1 MLRNGHWLATG
12 TAEADTSA
20 RRGLKLPHRRAET
33 DFECDDMAVRGPT
46 DRLVVTQVLRGNPR
60 ASSRPRASM
69 ALGTSESGLT

>member
-60 ASSRPRASM
+60 DAAGHCIDHADRIEPGIA
-69 ALGTSESGLT
+69 